1 MLLGSNEN
9 ERPKIAKNFTLNGA
23 TMYDAEA
30 DALKGE
36 IKDYFAVITPS
47 TNKDMT
53 HIGPDDVAMKGRY
66 LIFAA
71 GDAKTKDD
79 IITDFREGLLI
90 VD

>member
-1 MLLGSNEN
+1 
-9 ERPKIAKNFTLNGA
+9 
-23 TMYDAEA
+23 MYDAEA

-71 GDAKTKDD
+71 GDAKTEDD

>member
-1 MLLGSNEN
+1 
-9 ERPKIAKNFTLNGA
+9 
-23 TMYDAEA
+23 MYDAEA

-36 IKDYFAVITPS
+36 INDYFAVITPS

-71 GDAKTKDD
+71 GKSADADD
-79 IITDFREGLLI
+79 IITDFKEGLQV